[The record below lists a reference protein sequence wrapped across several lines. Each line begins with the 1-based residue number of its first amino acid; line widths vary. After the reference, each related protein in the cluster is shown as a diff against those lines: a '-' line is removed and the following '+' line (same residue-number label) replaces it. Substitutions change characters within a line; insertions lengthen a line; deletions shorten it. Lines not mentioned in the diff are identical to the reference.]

1 MNKEL
6 IKKYKTEFDHWLNEG
21 SLLWCRARDGVKRWE
36 VVKDSHTDFF
46 NTNDAYYI
54 YVINDEYV
62 ELRKAI
68 AEGKTIQFHY
78 INPTLGLDEWQ
89 TINDINSLTF
99 SHSIDLYRIK
109 PEKPQFKI
117 GDWVETFGGPKLIK
131 TNQDIE
137 KFVSKKMTAEFSLWK
152 PKPREWCWFFNKD
165 RTPVISQFVEIED
178 GKYFASYPN
187 EPNQLGSWYSHCEPF
202 IGELPTHLKD

>member
-21 SLLWCRARDGVKRWE
+21 SLLWCRARDRVKRWE

-46 NTNDAYYI
+46 STNDAYYI

-62 ELRKAI
+62 EFRKAI

-109 PEKPQFKI
+109 PEEPLFKV
-117 GDWVETFGGPKLIK
+117 GDWVRDGENIYQFVTPSSNRSYEQSLK
-131 TNQDIE
+131 TCI
-137 KFVSKKMTAEFSLWK
+137 LWK

-202 IGELPTHLKD
+202 IGELPTHLKN